1 MEGPLKG
8 HHVFR
13 ELQMAHHAWMA
24 ECMLSVESDMSAE
37 VVGSQ
42 TKKNAVFHAKEQG
55 QFSG

>member
-1 MEGPLKG
+1 
-8 HHVFR
+8 
-13 ELQMAHHAWMA
+13 MAHHAWMA

-42 TKKNAVFHAKEQG
+42 TMKNAVFHAKEQG